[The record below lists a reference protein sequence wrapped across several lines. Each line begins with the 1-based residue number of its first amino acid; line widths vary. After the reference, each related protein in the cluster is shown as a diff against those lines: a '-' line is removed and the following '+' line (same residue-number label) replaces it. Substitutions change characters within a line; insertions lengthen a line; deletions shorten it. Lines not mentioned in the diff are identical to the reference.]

1 MDNEAKRIRLKLA
14 GVLPHLNEK
23 QRRLLAAAEAKSYG
37 YGGVQLISEITGI
50 TRRTIYRGIED
61 LETADVSDRIRREG
75 GGRKKITEN
84 YDGLLDD
91 LEKLIDASTRG
102 DPESPL
108 RWTCKSVRNLESEL
122 RKLGYDVSYKTVGNI
137 LHDLEY
143 SLQGNRKTSEGND
156 DHPDRNEQFEYINQK
171 AKIFL
176 RKGNPVISV
185 DTKKKELIGHYKNN
199 GMEWRNKNDPI
210 KVLSHDFPDPE
221 VPKAVPYG
229 IYDIGSNVGWVNVG
243 ISADTAEFGVESIWQ
258 WWKRMGKKRYK
269 SSPSILISADSGGSN
284 SYRSHLWKRELQ
296 KFANKTNMEITVT
309 HFPPGTSKWNKIE
322 HRLFSYISIN
332 WRGKPLT
339 DYQTVV
345 NLIAS
350 TKTKTGLEVK
360 ARLDTKTYER
370 GIKVHKDEIKSL
382 NLEKHKFHG
391 EWNYTIKPQSSV

>member
-243 ISADTAEFGVESIWQ
+243 ISADTAEFAVESIWQ

-360 ARLDTKTYER
+360 ARLDTKTYQR

>member
-61 LETADVSDRIRREG
+61 LESADVFDRVRREG

-91 LEKLIDASTRG
+91 LENLIDASTRG

-176 RKGNPVISV
+176 RKGIPVISV

-210 KVLSHDFPDPE
+210 KVLSHDFPDPD

-229 IYDIGSNVGWVNVG
+229 IYDIGNNAGWVNVG
-243 ISADTAEFGVESIWQ
+243 ISADTAEFAVESIWQ

-269 SSPSILISADSGGSN
+269 SSSSILISADSGGSN

-360 ARLDTKTYER
+360 ARLDTKTYQR